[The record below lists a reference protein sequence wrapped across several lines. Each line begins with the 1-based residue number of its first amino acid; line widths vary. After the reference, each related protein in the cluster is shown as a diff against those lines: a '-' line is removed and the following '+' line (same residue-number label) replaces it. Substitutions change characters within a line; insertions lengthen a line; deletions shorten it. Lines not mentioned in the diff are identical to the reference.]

1 MKEEMRES
9 PHGRSMLSLYK
20 TCPRRWAFKYLKGF
34 KSKDSTD
41 ALNLGSAI
49 HETQALY
56 YLGMDLDACLIELR
70 AFLGENTHLFPKALE
85 MFKAWEKELGQY
97 DRKNC
102 TVLAVEE
109 EAELKLPNGYKMS
122 VRWDRVLLDNK
133 TKEVFISDT
142 KTTGGSASRTL
153 QLYSYSDQ
161 PKLYIAAVLQNKPF
175 WLKQFTGWR
184 TDVIYGRELKSGRV
198 NTEVIRSAIVSY
210 SETDIE
216 DTLLSYADLTS
227 EIASA
232 LLDIE
237 AGNATI
243 QERFR
248 SQNENCFNYN
258 RLCPYHSFCSEIDSM
273 EEPPANFELDPWISS
288 KIVLDSF
295 KEII

>member
-1 MKEEMRES
+1 MPKEMRES

-34 KSKDSTD
+34 KSKESTD

-56 YLGMDLDACLIELR
+56 YLGMDLDSCLIELR
-70 AFLGENTHLFPKALE
+70 AFLGKEIHLFPKALE
-85 MFKAWEKELGQY
+85 MFKAWERELGQY

-102 TVLAVEE
+102 TVLAIEE
-109 EAELKLPNGYKMS
+109 EASLELPNGYKMT

-161 PKLYIAAVLQNKPF
+161 PKLYIAAALQNKPF
-175 WLKQFTGWR
+175 WAKQLTGWR
-184 TDVIYGRELKSGRV
+184 TDAIYGRELKSGRI
-198 NTEVIRSAIVSY
+198 NTEVVRSPIVSY
-210 SETDIE
+210 SETEIE
-216 DTLLSYADLTS
+216 DTLMSYADLTD
-227 EIASA
+227 EIGWKIDLVQNQGFS
-232 LLDIE
+232 
-237 AGNATI
+237 I
-243 QERFR
+243 QKEFR

-258 RLCPYHSFCSEIDSM
+258 RLCPYHSFCSEIDKM
-273 EEPPANFELDPWISS
+273 TEPPANFELDPWV
-288 KIVLDSF
+288 KEGTVLKSF
-295 KEII
+295 KEIL